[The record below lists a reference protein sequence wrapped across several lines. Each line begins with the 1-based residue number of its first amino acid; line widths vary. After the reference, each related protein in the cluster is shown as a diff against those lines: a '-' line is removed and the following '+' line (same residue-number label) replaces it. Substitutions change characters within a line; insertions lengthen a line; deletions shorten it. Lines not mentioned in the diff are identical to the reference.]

1 MVIQYNRKTG
11 PGIYKTGAGYI
22 YIGPKKVPEPQRG
35 GVKFDPPIIVCAC
48 CSMQTSPGDSENLQG
63 DLLPHKIK
71 SKCCTQNGFGGTSTP
86 PPHLQAVQEPI
97 FLWLL
102 HILAMGVVAV
112 SGIFWP
118 PVVILN
124 IRTLPIV

>member
-1 MVIQYNRKTG
+1 
-11 PGIYKTGAGYI
+11 
-22 YIGPKKVPEPQRG
+22 
-35 GVKFDPPIIVCAC
+35 
-48 CSMQTSPGDSENLQG
+48 MQTSPGDSENLQG

-112 SGIFWP
+112 SGIFWQARRYSEHP
-118 PVVILN
+118 HLANRVIS
-124 IRTLPIV
+124 